1 MNIFL
6 FKYWQQAISG
16 RWRSLGR
23 INRGLIV
30 SAGIV
35 TLSLTLSLFV
45 FSGQQSDL
53 RNIKCLAMNVYHE
66 ARGEP
71 TLGQYA
77 VAIVTM
83 NRVNSN
89 QYPDD
94 VCRVVYQANWSS
106 ASQRYVAAFS
116 WTLDH
121 QEDIPL
127 NTDAWNIAFDIA
139 SQVYQEEHSGK
150 IKVKDALFYHADY
163 VKPRWASEKI
173 RVAKIG
179 RHIFYK

>member
-1 MNIFL
+1 
-6 FKYWQQAISG
+6 
-16 RWRSLGR
+16 LGR
-23 INRGLIV
+23 VNRGLIV
-30 SAGIV
+30 SAGFV
-35 TLSLTLSLFV
+35 TLSLAFSLFV
-45 FSGQQSDL
+45 FTKQQADL

-71 TLGQYA
+71 ILGQYA

-83 NRVNSN
+83 NRVNSD

-106 ASQRYVAAFS
+106 AYQRYVAAFS

-121 QEDIPL
+121 QDDIPE
-127 NTDAWNIAFDIA
+127 NIDAWSKAFDIA
-139 SQVYQEEHSGK
+139 SEVYLEEHSDS
-150 IKVKDALFYHADY
+150 IKVKDALFFHADY
-163 VKPRWASEKI
+163 VKPSWASEKI